1 MKPSGSNPYGC
12 RRQCAPPL
20 YENTSLRF
28 VGEREKKE
36 DRPRL
41 KPARRKKMWSTL
53 LMNNK
58 DTVEEMPQSRPIPPL
73 HHAPPIDRLGL
84 TYCHG
89 HAEGLKAVKG
99 RCLGHGRC
107 RWADAARRGA
117 VVDLVHDR
125 VERRGH
131 VARLGCG
138 GSVVERAHGILARVL
153 FLLARQIEAALNTV
167 AAIVGAL
174 VPGGSTC
181 QCLFWYFWFSF
192 WLEVVLCVGSVV
204 GRVGGLRTWV
214 VLGC

>member
-1 MKPSGSNPYGC
+1 
-12 RRQCAPPL
+12 
-20 YENTSLRF
+20 
-28 VGEREKKE
+28 
-36 DRPRL
+36 
-41 KPARRKKMWSTL
+41 
-53 LMNNK
+53 MNNK
-58 DTVEEMPQSRPIPPL
+58 DTAQEMPLSWPIPPL
-73 HHAPPIDRLGL
+73 HHVPPIDRLGL

-138 GSVVERAHGILARVL
+138 GGVVEGAHGILARVL

-167 AAIVGAL
+167 ATIVGAL
-174 VPGGSTC
+174 VPRGSTC
-181 QCLFWYFWFSF
+181 QCLFWYLWFSF
-192 WLEVVLCVGSVV
+192 WLEVVLCVGRVV